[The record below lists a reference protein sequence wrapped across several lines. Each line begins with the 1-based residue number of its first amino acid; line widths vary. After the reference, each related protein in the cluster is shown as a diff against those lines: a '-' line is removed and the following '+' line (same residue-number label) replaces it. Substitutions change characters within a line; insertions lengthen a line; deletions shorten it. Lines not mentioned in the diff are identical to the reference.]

1 MMDEGLIVDLLSN
14 VLGEVRNHYNHKCQ
28 ISFDCPVCSYDIK
41 GLNKGDG
48 KGNLE
53 VNYCRGVFKCWS
65 CSDTHDTHGSLNT
78 LFWKWGKKKDRD
90 TWFLIA
96 PDEFKPNKKTYD
108 KIQLPEDYISFEK
121 GNPLTIPYK
130 EAKNYLLKRGLTP
143 EMIFKYSLGYT
154 IKGPYRGRVIVP
166 SFDSDGNVN
175 YFVTRSYINHKN
187 KYKNPEYPKEEI
199 IFNESKIDWSKD
211 IYLVEGVFD
220 MFFIENSIPILGK
233 TVSDKLWSV
242 LYEKCQSNI
251 IICLDGDAWEDGI
264 ELYRKLDGGKLNHR
278 VRLIRLPIDKDVAEL
293 GGIENFDEIKLM

>member
-1 MMDEGLIVDLLSN
+1 MDEGLIVDLLSN

-233 TVSDKLWSV
+233 TVSDKLWYV